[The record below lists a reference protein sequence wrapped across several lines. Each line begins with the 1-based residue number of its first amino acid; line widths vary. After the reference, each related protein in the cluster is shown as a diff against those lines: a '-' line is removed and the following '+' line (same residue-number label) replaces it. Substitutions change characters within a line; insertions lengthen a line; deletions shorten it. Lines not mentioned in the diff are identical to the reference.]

1 MGAVVS
7 ITLDSN
13 SWIQA
18 HRYVLFNCEEIT
30 PFRDVHIAEIKAG
43 FPFHVTD
50 DVIQKQH
57 MEEFC
62 SWFREYVMSM
72 DASKRKELSDKTRTL
87 EMGRRKTKLRTRSKT
102 ATLER
107 ASSQDVDE
115 VGDQE
120 AHEVSTQDVQAAV
133 HVTRGPSKYLDIW
146 DLPDEEEI
154 ELPLNSMHQPV
165 DDGARTFTGFLGTIA
180 RKPHMCPIRFLNWKA
195 MPEEF
200 KEECWRLVKRK
211 YSVPADPVAYAAL
224 KTFTLQKIGKAWR
237 DHKSRLKK
245 QHYIPDS
252 RNKARV
258 KNKDNTGCI
267 KQDWEILVDHWYTDD
282 AVIESE
288 KNKARRSKQDDLHT
302 ASSCAFAVHAAKKLQ
317 SSDMSGSIAWSTNDV
332 FAQVMG
338 KERKGRIRGVGFGP
352 SPSGQ
357 SSKSARTDIEI
368 QSSQARDN
376 EVAQL
381 KASLATMEDK
391 LASFDEMKER
401 LSQFEDMEQRMEE
414 RMARMLQQMQQS
426 SSQCNQ
432 DVPSAQQSPAL
443 QKSSAASYQP
453 SSL

>member
-1 MGAVVS
+1 MMIGPMMMSLVMK
-7 ITLDSN
+7 TL
-13 SWIQA
+13 
-18 HRYVLFNCEEIT
+18 V
-30 PFRDVHIAEIKAG
+30 
-43 FPFHVTD
+43 
-50 DVIQKQH
+50 
-57 MEEFC
+57 
-62 SWFREYVMSM
+62 
-72 DASKRKELSDKTRTL
+72 TRTL

-302 ASSCAFAVHAAKKLQ
+302 ASSCAFAVHAAKKAKMDGLPVERAVLYPILHTRKNGSAVNSVVKEKMEKMKLLLDDSSNQLQ